1 MSNLRLLYARK
12 SVRVFVWF
20 SIIFLGFS
28 LSAWLLKPVLIPFIL
43 SLALYVLFEPI
54 NIALLRR
61 GVSASQSAI
70 VVVVIILLILYAFV
84 SVVLPMLSEQ
94 FYLLLER
101 LPAITSSVEQL
112 GNNLSQQINV
122 AFDMQDFFHK
132 IEEYFHQSF
141 STIFFHGSS
150 FLVSVATVFLMIPIF
165 TFFLLKDFQQIRNA
179 LLATLSNQTF
189 ELGWVIYRR
198 VAKKLQVY
206 MRGLMLQSF
215 IVALVCTGGFIFL
228 GLESPLLLGIL
239 AGLFNIIPYVGPLFA
254 MVLPVLTVMS
264 QVPLEPLMIA
274 AAIGVILLS
283 QLIDNVLVIPL
294 VIADAVNL
302 HPLIV
307 IVGLIIF
314 GSYFGLL
321 GMLVAIPVLATANII
336 LQGLNRGLQVQPG

>member
-1 MSNLRLLYARK
+1 MNSLKFLYAK
-12 SVRVFVWF
+12 KGVRVFVWF
-20 SIIFLGFS
+20 SVIFLGFS
-28 LSAWLLKPVLIPFIL
+28 LSALLLKPVLIPFIL

-61 GVSASQSAI
+61 GVPASQSAI
-70 VVVVIILLILYAFV
+70 FVVAIILLILYAFV
-84 SVVLPMLSEQ
+84 SVVVPMLSEQ

-112 GNNLSQQINV
+112 GNSLSQQINV
-122 AFDMQDFFHK
+122 PFDMQELFQK
-132 IEEYFHQSF
+132 IAEYFHDSF
-141 STIFFHGSS
+141 SKIFFHGSS
-150 FLVSVATVFLMIPIF
+150 FLVSVASAFLMIPIF
-165 TFFLLKDFQQIRNA
+165 TFFLLKDFQQMRNT
-179 LLATLSNQTF
+179 LLSTLSNQTF

-215 IVALVCTGGFIFL
+215 IVALVCTSGFIFL

-336 LQGLNRGLQVQPG
+336 LNGLNRGLQVQSS